1 MVLGIIRKA
10 TKVVD
15 KLAHTLGSTRYLYI
29 IRCNKGYTTNGI
41 NGMVKKKGKNNF
53 FEKKIDIKLGYIH
66 LFYYICSIRK

>member
-41 NGMVKKKGKNNF
+41 NGIVKKKEKITF
-53 FEKKIDIKLGYIH
+53 LKKIDIELGYIH
-66 LFYYICSIRK
+66 LFYYICSVRK